1 MIKKTATAIAT
12 IFLTLHSF
20 TAQAAQW
27 VNIGDG
33 SDSYHAVDIDSI
45 KGEGNV
51 RTYWSNLTYVEEQ
64 QRIYKK
70 FQSIKSLNYVDCTT
84 QQIGILSIIYYSATG
99 EVVNSSDE
107 SYRSVP
113 SRLSRIVPD
122 SVGES
127 GLKYVCG
134 LRSNKGIQGGKAT
147 ISSGQGRINRQ
158 QAVDVI
164 LKWLNAK
171 NEIFAP
177 PFGRS
182 RINETTTGKLRNE
195 LTTSGSPVD
204 WLRQN
209 SAYYKYGAPQVGEVE
224 MFATSANK
232 AIIQVKVTEDRAL
245 YKNGLVDQRETGIK
259 TNKVRYYL
267 ELAGNTWK
275 IADYQVLD

>member
-1 MIKKTATAIAT
+1 MKPTITAIAT

-20 TAQAAQW
+20 TVQAAQW
-27 VNIGDG
+27 VNVGGG
-33 SDSYHAVDIDSI
+33 SNSYNAVDIDSI

-51 RTYWSNLTYVEEQ
+51 RTYWSNLTYAEEQ
-64 QRIYKK
+64 QLSYKR
-70 FQSIKSLNYVDCTT
+70 FQSVKNLNYVNCDT
-84 QQIGILSIIYYSATG
+84 QQLGTLRSIFYSSTG
-99 EVVNSSDE
+99 EAVGSFDE

-113 SRLSRIVPD
+113 SRLSTVVPD
-122 SVGES
+122 TVGETQ
-127 GLKYVCG
+127 LKYVCG
-134 LRSNKGIQGGKAT
+134 LRSNAGTQGGKAT

-164 LKWLNAK
+164 LKWLTAK

-177 PFGRS
+177 PFSRS
-182 RINETTTGKLRNE
+182 RIDQLTTGKLRND
-195 LTTSGSPVD
+195 LTTSGSPTG

-209 SAYYKYGAPQVGEVE
+209 NAYYKYGTPQIGAVE

-232 AIIQVKVTEDRAL
+232 VTIQVKVTEDRAL
-245 YKNGLVDQRETGIK
+245 YKNGLVDQSETGIK

-267 ELAGNTWK
+267 ELTGNTWK

>member
-1 MIKKTATAIAT
+1 MKPTITAIAT
-12 IFLTLHSF
+12 IFLTLHSL

-27 VNIGDG
+27 VTVGGG

-64 QRIYKK
+64 QRSYKK
-70 FQSIKSLNYVDCTT
+70 FQSVKSLNYVDCAT
-84 QQIGILSIIYYSATG
+84 QQIGVLRIIYYSPTG
-99 EVVNSSDE
+99 GVVDTIDE

-113 SRLSRIVPD
+113 SRLSTVVPD
-122 SVGES
+122 SIGES
-127 GLKYVCG
+127 ELKYVCG
-134 LRSNKGIQGGKAT
+134 RRSNAGIQRGKAT
-147 ISSGQGRINRQ
+147 VSSGQGRIDRQ

-177 PFGRS
+177 PFSRS
-182 RINETTTGKLRNE
+182 LIDQLTTGKLRND
-195 LTTSGSPVD
+195 LTTSGSPTG

-209 SAYYKYGAPQVGEVE
+209 NAYYKYGTPQIGAVE

-232 AIIQVKVTEDRAL
+232 VTIQVKVTEDRAL
-245 YKNGLVDQRETGIK
+245 YKNGLVDQSETGIK

-267 ELAGNTWK
+267 ELTGNTWK